1 MKQLICIL
9 FAAMISVNALAQE
22 KLTFSEVIPVENL
35 NKADI
40 YAALRGWVA
49 TSYNSAQDVIQMD
62 DKDAGI
68 IICSALFEYS
78 YGKMQYKA
86 YEGVI
91 KYTLK
96 LQIKDGRFKAE
107 VGNII
112 HQNNRGNAEKCN
124 LGAITTAETYTDKGL
139 QKKFDNNVWND
150 IKMKSEEYA
159 KNIFNRLKVA
169 ASEAKPLNDTSE
181 DW

>member
-1 MKQLICIL
+1 MKHLICIL
-9 FAAMISVNALAQE
+9 FATLLSVNTYAQE
-22 KLTFSEVIPVENL
+22 KLTFSEVIQADNL
-35 NKADI
+35 SKSDI

-91 KYTLK
+91 KYSLK

-107 VGNII
+107 VSNII
-112 HQNNRGNAEKCN
+112 HQNNHGNSEKCN
-124 LGAITTAETYTDKGL
+124 LGNITTAELFTDKGL

-150 IKMKSEEYA
+150 IKLKSEGYS
-159 KNIFNRLKVA
+159 KGIFARLKTA
-169 ASEAKPLNDTSE
+169 ASEATPLDNASE

>member
-1 MKQLICIL
+1 MKHL
-9 FAAMISVNALAQE
+9 FSLLLATLLSVSAFAQE
-22 KLTFSEVIPVENL
+22 KLTFSEVIPTENL
-35 NKADI
+35 SKMDI

-62 DKDAGI
+62 DKDTGI

-78 YGKMQYKA
+78 YGKLQYKA

-107 VGNII
+107 MGNII
-112 HQNNRGNAEKCN
+112 HQNNRGNSEKCN
-124 LGAITTAETYTDKGL
+124 LGVITTAEVYTDKGL

-150 IKMKSEEYA
+150 IKLKSEEYA
-159 KNIFNRLKVA
+159 TTLFTRLKTA
-169 ASEAKPLNDTSE
+169 TAEATPLNDQSE